1 MPKRAASVEESRV
14 LVITVWRERDAEHP
28 LRARLTY
35 GRASDDAPTTVVTSD
50 PGEVLETVRRWLVD
64 VSVVDR
70 DG

>member
-1 MPKRAASVEESRV
+1 MPKRAASAGQSRV
-14 LVITVWRERDAEHP
+14 LVITVWREGDAEHP

-35 GRASDDAPTTVVTSD
+35 GRASDDAPNTVVTSD
-50 PGEVLETVRRWLVD
+50 PDEVLETVRQWLVD